1 VIDRWSLLTDTL
13 RLLLGNPREL
23 SDRSERT
30 KQWWIDVLS
39 ERPVAEYMRRALES
53 IEAID

>member
-1 VIDRWSLLTDTL
+1 VIDRWSHLTDTL
-13 RLLLGNPREL
+13 RLPLGNPREL

-39 ERPVAEYMRRALES
+39 ERPVAEYLRRALES